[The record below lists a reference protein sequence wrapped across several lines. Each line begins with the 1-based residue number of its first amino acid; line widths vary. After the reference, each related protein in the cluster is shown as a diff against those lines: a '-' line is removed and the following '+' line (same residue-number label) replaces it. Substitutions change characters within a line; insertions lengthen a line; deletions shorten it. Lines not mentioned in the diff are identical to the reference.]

1 MGQVTIK
8 IRYLWILLFIVIFFI
23 LYSFQSTYASS
34 VSISNTSLYLPTHNT
49 HQLKLYGKHGKVRW
63 SSDNS
68 KVASVSKKGRV
79 KAKRK
84 GTCIISATYQG
95 TKYRCR
101 VKVTKLSYYR
111 KSRAQATYRYK
122 DGSKVVLFSGFYR
135 GKGGKAR
142 YFAAHV
148 RLKKNSFKRLFLA
161 KANGRRSNGFQSVGT
176 AVKKRN
182 NQAYHAVLAVNGPF
196 NGADDSRWVRL
207 YKKWYGVKYHDYSE
221 IVKGKYYK
229 GTLGSDRV
237 TSCAIYS
244 AKTGILAPGIE
255 QRHINKATTLSYAV
269 KKGII
274 SDTFAGDMGFT
285 FLSKGKIT
293 GNMKEKSYRQR
304 TFVGTNGKPGDI
316 WIIVAN
322 GQSSKGFR
330 YDRSSLGLN
339 SYGMGA
345 ILKKLGCV
353 YGYNL
358 DGGSSSTMYFK
369 GKAVTKNWPGGGRPC
384 YDFLCVG
391 Q

>member
-1 MGQVTIK
+1 MGQIITK

-23 LYSFQSTYASS
+23 LYSFQNTYASS
-34 VSISNTSLYLPTHNT
+34 VSINKTSLYLPTHNT
-49 HQLKLYGKHGKVRW
+49 YQLRLRGKHGKITW
-63 SSDNS
+63 SSNNS

-84 GTCIISATYQG
+84 GTCIIAALCHG
-95 TKYRCR
+95 KKYECW

-111 KSRAQATYRYK
+111 NNKSKATYKYK

-142 YFAAHV
+142 YYAAHI
-148 RLKKNSFKRLFLA
+148 RLKKSSYKKFFLA
-161 KANGRRSNGFQSVGT
+161 KANGGRSNGFQSVGS

-182 NQAYHAVLAVNGPF
+182 NHAYNAVLAVNGPF

-229 GTLGSDRV
+229 GKLGSDRV
-237 TSCAIYS
+237 TSCATYS

-255 QRHINKATTLSYAV
+255 QKHVTETTTLSSAV

-274 SDTFAGDMGFT
+274 SDTFAGDMGYT
-285 FLSKGKIT
+285 LLSEGKIT
-293 GNMKEKSYRQR
+293 GNKNEKSYRQR

-316 WIIVAN
+316 WIVVAN
-322 GQSSKGFR
+322 GQCSKGFR
-330 YDRSSLGLN
+330 YDRLSRGLN

-345 ILKKLGCV
+345 ILKKLGCT

>member
-1 MGQVTIK
+1 MGQTVFK
-8 IRYLWILLFIVIFFI
+8 IRHFSKLLTVIIFFF
-23 LYSFQSTYASS
+23 LFMCQNTYASEI
-34 VSISNTSLYLPTHNT
+34 SISNISLYLPTHNT
-49 HQLKLYGKHGKVRW
+49 YQLRLRGKHGKVRW
-63 SSDNS
+63 YSNNS
-68 KVASVSKKGRV
+68 KVASVSKKGKV

-84 GTCIISATYQG
+84 GTCIIAALCHG
-95 TKYRCR
+95 KKYECW

-111 KSRAQATYRYK
+111 NNKSKATYKYK

-142 YFAAHV
+142 YYAAHI
-148 RLKKNSFKRLFLA
+148 RLKKSSYKKFFLA
-161 KANGRRSNGFQSVGT
+161 KANGRRSNGFQSVGN

-182 NQAYHAVLAVNGPF
+182 NKAYRAVVAVNGPF
-196 NGADDSRWVRL
+196 NGADDSHWIRL
-207 YKKWYGVKYHDYSE
+207 FKKWYGVKYHDYSE
-221 IVKGKYYK
+221 IVNGKYYK

-237 TSCAIYS
+237 TSCATYS
-244 AKTGILAPGIE
+244 ARTGILAPGIE
-255 QRHINKATTLSYAV
+255 QKHITKTTTLSSAV
-269 KKGII
+269 KKGSI
-274 SDTFAGDMGFT
+274 SDTFAGDMGYT
-285 FLSKGKIT
+285 LLSKGKIT
-293 GNMKEKSYRQR
+293 GNMKEKSFRQR